1 MLRIGLTGGIGSG
14 KTIVANA
21 FASHGIPVI
30 DTDLI
35 AHELVE
41 LGLPALE
48 SIVSTFGDHIL
59 DKNGHLRRD
68 KLRGLILA
76 DEGKRAK
83 LESILHPA
91 IRNEVE
97 DRINKVHATYCIL
110 VIPLLIE
117 TRLTDMVDE
126 VLVVD
131 VSKNTQIERVKNR
144 DKLSEDEILSIIDIQ
159 CTREERLKVANEV
172 ITNEGSLEDLALQV
186 SQLHEQFQQL
196 AGIPLN

>member
-41 LGLPALE
+41 PGLPALE
-48 SIVSTFGDHIL
+48 SIVSAFGDHIL
-59 DKNGHLRRD
+59 DKNGYLKRN

-76 DEGKRAK
+76 DEGKREK

-144 DKLSEDEILSIIDIQ
+144 DKLGEDEILSIIDIQ
-159 CTREERLKVANEV
+159 CTREERLKVADEV